1 MAGVSSY
8 ETTSVATYKYV
19 QISGVKDLLNHPW
32 NTITSVTEVFISLKI
47 WSKNQLHSII
57 MLL

>member
-19 QISGVKDLLNHPW
+19 QISGVKDLLNHP
-32 NTITSVTEVFISLKI
+32 
-47 WSKNQLHSII
+47 
-57 MLL
+57 

>member
-8 ETTSVATYKYV
+8 ETTSVATNNYV
-19 QISGVKDLLNHPW
+19 QISGVKDLLNHPR
-32 NTITSVTEVFISLKI
+32 NTITSITEVFISFKI